1 VAGRWTTGLTTG
13 AGEWRDVRTPAGQA
27 RVRVVRLDAERFAV
41 EAWAASRAG
50 SASDE
55 APAERRRMLLVRAA
69 ALTPPGV
76 AAITAAG
83 HVDVQ
88 AGALVDGIGGAP
100 PGWTDCGAVGASGL
114 AVAAPTL
121 AGAPGTVVGAA
132 RADSA
137 AWAPALAPRS
147 RRGGVRGRACRGR
160 ARRRRLRAAAAGRRR
175 GGRRR
180 AGRRPRRAV
189 RARRG
194 SWGDPR
200 RGATA
205 VAACE
210 GALPVVRLR
219 GPVARLVGQARF
231 QGTLL
236 VDGDLEV
243 DGLVEGAGT
252 VVVRGAVRAA
262 GSLVLDG
269 ALVAGG
275 DVRLGAGSRVRTSAC
290 ATSRAAAY
298 AAQASPLAR
307 RSWAEV
313 AR

>member
-1 VAGRWTTGLTTG
+1 
-13 AGEWRDVRTPAGQA
+13 
-27 RVRVVRLDAERFAV
+27 
-41 EAWAASRAG
+41 
-50 SASDE
+50 
-55 APAERRRMLLVRAA
+55 MLLVRVA
-69 ALTPPGV
+69 ALTAPAE

-83 HVDVQ
+83 RVVVQ

-100 PGWTDCGAVGASGL
+100 AGWTDCGGVGTPGL

-121 AGAPGTVVGAA
+121 DAAPGSVVGTA

-137 AWAPALAPRS
+137 AWAPALAPRFGEVAYAAV
-147 RRGGVRGRACRGR
+147 RAVVERDAGVFAPQP
-160 ARRRRLRAAAAGRRR
+160 RAAAGAG
-175 GGRRR
+175 GVAP
-180 AGRRPRRAV
+180 AGDPAEPC
-189 RARRG
+189 ALDAG

-219 GPVARLVGQARF
+219 GPVARLVGPARF

-275 DVRLGAGSRVRTSAC
+275 DVWLGAGSRVRASAC

-298 AAQASPLAR
+298 AARASPLAR